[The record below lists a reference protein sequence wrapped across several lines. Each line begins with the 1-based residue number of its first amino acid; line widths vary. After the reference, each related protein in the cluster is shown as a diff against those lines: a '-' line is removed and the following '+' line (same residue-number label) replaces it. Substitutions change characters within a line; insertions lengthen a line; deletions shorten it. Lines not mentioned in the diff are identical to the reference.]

1 MIDMRTK
8 LPPFRFRVAV
18 AVLTIISFVLL
29 GLFPS
34 HVPGQSPFAGGF
46 GGAPSRGQYLFEA
59 SGVKSAEP
67 ETESRGSVH
76 GCLLDESDVPVV
88 GIQVELIPADKTK
101 DLQWVV
107 TQRAWADKNGEY
119 TFGNVQQGEY
129 FLAVHK
135 DDAPDEAH
143 PFATA
148 YYPGTA
154 DDGKADRIFVA
165 GLARTELHP
174 LRLRRIETVTINV
187 HVIWDDGTPVEQ
199 SNLLFHNLSYPE
211 QAVIGDVAPGI
222 EAGRGQFTIPKGFE
236 YYARAVVHCDSGPQ
250 IESRESRPVQ
260 HIKIGYGSFPQDLTF
275 VISGSPCVFW
285 TPPSR

>member
-1 MIDMRTK
+1 MRNK
-8 LPPFRFRVAV
+8 LPPFRFGVAV
-18 AVLTIISFVLL
+18 AVLTFISFVLM
-29 GLFPS
+29 GLSPS
-34 HVPGQSPFAGGF
+34 HVPGLSSFAGGF
-46 GGAPSRGQYLFEA
+46 RGAPGRGAYLFEVPGA
-59 SGVKSAEP
+59 RSVEP
-67 ETESRGSVH
+67 ETELRGSVH
-76 GCLLDESDVPVV
+76 GSVLDEGDVPVL
-88 GIQVELIPADKTK
+88 GIQVELIPADKTE
-101 DLQWVV
+101 DVQWA
-107 TQRAWADKNGEY
+107 TTKHAWADKHGEY
-119 TFGNVQQGEY
+119 TFGNVEQGEY

-187 HVIWDDGTPVEQ
+187 HVIWDDGTPVER
-199 SNLLFHNLSYPE
+199 SNLLFHNLSYPD
-211 QAVIGDVAPGI
+211 QAVIGDVGLGI

-236 YYARAVVHCDSGPQ
+236 YYARAVVQCGSGPK

-260 HIKIGYGSFPQDLTF
+260 QIKIGYGSFPQELTF
-275 VISGSPCVFW
+275 VIPGSPCVFW
-285 TPPSR
+285 TPSSR